1 MEIMED
7 ATGVE
12 RKLLKKASEKRI
24 PINGS
29 IELLPLCNMNCDMC
43 YVRLSK
49 EEMEKQGR
57 LRTCDEWIE
66 IAKQMQKEGTM
77 FLLLTGGE
85 PLLYPD
91 FKKLYLELRNLGMII
106 TINTNGTL
114 IDEEWASFFGKYKP
128 RRINI
133 TLYGAD
139 EKAYEELCHYPGGFH
154 KVLKAVNLL
163 KKYKVDVLLG
173 VSLTKKNKHHLNQI
187 FQITNGL
194 NTLLRV
200 DTYMM
205 PSTRERNKPYAI
217 QSRLDPISAAQ
228 ARIKALKYEMG
239 EDLFKNFVLQKIY
252 EVEHILPEKGPGKVT
267 CLAGNCSFTINWQ
280 GNMRPC
286 VISNT
291 PSISV
296 IEHGFHEAWKRMCA
310 EIDIIK
316 TSSTCNS
323 CNLRPICRTCS
334 AAALLET
341 GKYEGIPNYMCQYA
355 KESLRLLYIELRKYV
370 EKEIKK

>member
-91 FKKLYLELRNLGMII
+91 FKKLYLELRNLGMVI
-106 TINTNGTL
+106 TINTNATL

-133 TLYGAD
+133 TLYGSD

-154 KVLKAVNLL
+154 KVLKAVELL
-163 KKYKVDVLLG
+163 NKHQVALRLG
-173 VSLTKKNKHHLNQI
+173 TSLTKKNEHDLDHI
-187 FQITNGL
+187 FRITNSL
-194 NTLLRV
+194 NSIIRV

-205 PSTRERNKPYAI
+205 PAIRERNKPYAM
-217 QSRLDPISAAQ
+217 QSRLDPVSAAQ
-228 ARIKALKYEMG
+228 ARIKALKFEMG
-239 EDLFKNFVLQKIY
+239 EELFKNYVLQKIY
-252 EVEHILPEKGPGKVT
+252 EVEHILPEEGPGKMT
-267 CLAGNCSFTINWQ
+267 CLAGSCSFTINWQ
-280 GNMRPC
+280 GYMRPC
-286 VISNT
+286 VISSS

-296 IEHGFHEAWKRMCA
+296 IDYGFHEAWKKMCT
-310 EIDIIK
+310 EIDKIK
-316 TSSTCNS
+316 TSSICNS
-323 CNLRPICRTCS
+323 CNLRPICRICS
-334 AAALLET
+334 IAALLET
-341 GKYEGIPNYMCQYA
+341 GDYEGTPDYMCKYA
-355 KESLRLLYIELRKYV
+355 KESLRLLYIELEKYT
-370 EKEIKK
+370 EK